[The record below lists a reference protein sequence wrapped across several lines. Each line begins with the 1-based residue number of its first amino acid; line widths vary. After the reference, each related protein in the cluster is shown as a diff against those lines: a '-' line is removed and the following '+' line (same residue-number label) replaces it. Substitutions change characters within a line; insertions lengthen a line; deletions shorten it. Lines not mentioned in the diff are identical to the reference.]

1 MRKLVNLGRQD
12 RGFLGVLTVC
22 TVLAAACTPQP
33 SVAMWVGFAFAA
45 YSVVA
50 NDSIQTLG
58 TFLASNQRHPWW
70 LLWGFVGGV
79 FLVTSYYSW
88 EMYGG
93 DVSYGRLASKG
104 FEESPVSFSFL
115 QLAAPLVLLV
125 LTRQGIP
132 VSTTFLILS
141 SFATTGSSVGQVLL
155 KSLAGYVVAF
165 VVAAGLWFSVNQLFQ
180 RMRRG
185 EPHPNWQTAQWASS
199 GFLWSVWIMQDAANV
214 AVYLPRSLSPGYF
227 LAYCAII
234 LVGLAVLIRGR
245 GGRIQEVVTEK
256 HDVMDLRS
264 ATVINLVFGLILYWF
279 KEISSIP
286 MSTTWV
292 FVGLLAGRE
301 LAVSL
306 AGSSGR
312 SAGDVWGLVKG
323 DLVKVTVGLLVSVL
337 LALIINPVMR
347 ASLLGF

>member
-1 MRKLVNLGRQD
+1 MRKLVNLGRHD

-22 TVLAAACTPQP
+22 TVLAAACTPNP

-141 SFATTGSSVGQVLL
+141 SFAATGASIAQVLL

-165 VVAAGLWFSVNQLFQ
+165 VVAAGLWVALNRVLQHL
-180 RMRRG
+180 RRG
-185 EPHPNWQTAQWASS
+185 EPKPAWQTAQWASS

-227 LAYCAII
+227 LVYCIVI
-234 LVGLAVLIRGR
+234 LAGLAILIRGR

-256 HDVMDLRS
+256 YDVMDLRA

-306 AGSSGR
+306 TGASGR
-312 SAGDVWGLVKG
+312 SLREVFPLVMG
-323 DLVKVTVGLLVSVL
+323 DLAKVTLGLLVSVL
-337 LALIINPVMR
+337 LALVINPVVR
-347 ASLLGF
+347 EALVGF